1 MNHLPTQL
9 DRFQSNQSYTDLNQL
24 NDIKRLGKEN
34 EDQALRKV
42 AKQFESMFVQMMLK
56 NMRSAN
62 EVFAKDNPLNSSEMK
77 FRQSMLDN
85 QWSVSLT
92 EGRGIGLAESLY
104 RQLSQNY
111 GKETREEGRPS
122 ELTDPQRKSLH
133 SPYGANFDAIK
144 ESKKDEGVLNNIKN
158 PEDFIKAMLPYAEK
172 AAKELGINPKVL
184 VAQSA
189 LETGWGEHTIQD
201 SYGKTS
207 FNLFNIK
214 ADSRWKGHLVNVST
228 IEYREGVA
236 QRESANFRRYDNIS
250 ESFNDYL
257 EFMKQPRYEK
267 ALTVADNSEAFVNE
281 LQNAGYATDPSY
293 AKKINS
299 IINNYFDNE

>member
-1 MNHLPTQL
+1 MDNLPTQL
-9 DRFQSNQSYTDLNQL
+9 DRFQSRQSYTDLNQL
-24 NDIKRLGKEN
+24 NDIKRLGKED

-62 EVFAKDNPLNSSEMK
+62 EVFAKDNPLNTSEMK
-77 FRQSMLDN
+77 FRQSMLDD

-104 RQLSQNY
+104 RQLSRSY
-111 GKETREEGRPS
+111 TPDSKASGEASTLS
-122 ELTDPQRKSLH
+122 DPERKSVH
-133 SPYGANFDAIK
+133 SPYGANFEMLKVSKND
-144 ESKKDEGVLNNIKN
+144 ESVLNNIKT

-172 AAKELGINPKVL
+172 AAEKLGIDPKVL

-214 ADSRWKGHLVNVST
+214 ADSRWQGHLVNVST

-236 QRESANFRRYDNIS
+236 QRENANFRRYDSIS

-293 AKKINS
+293 AKKINT
-299 IINNYFDNE
+299 IINNYFEHE

>member
-9 DRFQSNQSYTDLNQL
+9 DRFQSKQSYTNLNQL

-62 EVFAKDNPLNSSEMK
+62 EVFAKDNPLNTSEMK

-92 EGRGIGLAESLY
+92 EGRGIGLADSLY
-104 RQLSQNY
+104 RQLSQSYTPDSRDTSDVN
-111 GKETREEGRPS
+111 
-122 ELTDPQRKSLH
+122 ELSAPKRKSLH
-133 SPYGANFDAIK
+133 SPYGENFEALK
-144 ESKKDEGVLNNIKN
+144 ESKNDEKVLNNIKT
-158 PEDFIKAMLPYAEK
+158 PKDFIKAMLPYAEK
-172 AAKELGINPKVL
+172 AAEELGVDPKVL

-214 ADSRWKGHLVNVST
+214 ADSRWQGHLVNVPT
-228 IEYREGVA
+228 VEYREGVA
-236 QRESANFRRYDNIS
+236 QRENANFRRYDSIS
-250 ESFNDYL
+250 ESFEDYL
-257 EFMKQPRYEK
+257 DFMKQPRYEK
-267 ALTVADNSEAFVNE
+267 ALTVASNSEDFVNE

-299 IINNYFDNE
+299 IINNYFGNE

>member
-1 MNHLPTQL
+1 MNHLPTQI
-9 DRFQSNQSYTDLNQL
+9 DRFQSKQSYTNLNQL
-24 NDIKRLGKEN
+24 NDIKRLGKED

-62 EVFAKDNPLNSSEMK
+62 EVFAKDNPLNTSEMK

-92 EGRGIGLAESLY
+92 EGRGIGLADSLY
-104 RQLSQNY
+104 RQLSQSYTPNS
-111 GKETREEGRPS
+111 GGVS
-122 ELTDPQRKSLH
+122 EAGELSTPQRKSLH
-133 SPYGANFDAIK
+133 SPYGENFEALR
-144 ESKKDEGVLNNIKN
+144 ESKNDENVLNNIKT

-172 AAKELGINPKVL
+172 AAEGLGIDPKVL

-214 ADSRWKGHLVNVST
+214 ADSRWQGHLVNVPT
-228 IEYREGVA
+228 VEYREGVA
-236 QRESANFRRYDNIS
+236 QKENANFRRYDSIG
-250 ESFNDYL
+250 ESFDDYL

-267 ALTVADNSEAFVNE
+267 ALTVASNSEDFVNE

-299 IINNYFDNE
+299 IINNYFGNE